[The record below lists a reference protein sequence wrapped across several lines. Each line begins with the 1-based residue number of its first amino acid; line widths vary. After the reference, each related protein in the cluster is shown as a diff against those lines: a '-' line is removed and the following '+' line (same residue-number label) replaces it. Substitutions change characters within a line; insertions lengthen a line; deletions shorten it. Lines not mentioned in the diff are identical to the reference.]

1 MGYVQKV
8 LQPGER
14 LIYETNVSWISYVP
28 GVLLLLLA
36 LIIYVV
42 AGELYAWPLWNTIV
56 SGVILLVS
64 LWFLFGAWFERW
76 TTEIAITDRRIIHK
90 TGFIRR
96 DTIEMS
102 VEKVE
107 SVDVN
112 QSLLGR
118 MLDYGDILVR
128 GTGAGLAPLRHIASP
143 LAFRS
148 KLIGTSHHLQASI
161 ATHQD

>member
-1 MGYVQKV
+1 MSYVRRV
-8 LQPGER
+8 LQSGETLVYEAKISWATYLPG
-14 LIYETNVSWISYVP
+14 LLVLLAAAAIFVVVALVFGLMIWGSVA
-28 GVLLLLLA
+28 GVILLLLA
-36 LIIYVV
+36 L
-42 AGELYAWPLWNTIV
+42 W
-56 SGVILLVS
+56 LLGS
-64 LWFLFGAWFERW
+64 AWFSRW
-76 TTEIAITDRRIIHK
+76 TTEIAITDRRIILK
-90 TGFIRR
+90 RGFIRR

-118 MLDYGDILVR
+118 LLDYGDILVR

-148 KLIGTSHHLQASI
+148 KLIGTSHHLQAST
-161 ATHQD
+161 AAHQD